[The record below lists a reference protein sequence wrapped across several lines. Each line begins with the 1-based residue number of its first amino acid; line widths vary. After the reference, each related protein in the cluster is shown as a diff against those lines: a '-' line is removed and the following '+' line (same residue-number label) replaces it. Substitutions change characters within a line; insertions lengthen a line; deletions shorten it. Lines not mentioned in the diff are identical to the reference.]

1 MNSQRNPYPETGM
14 RWLRMPLCL
23 LVMMAAISCAV
34 IGGDNSLTEG
44 PPQESPPGPPTRE
57 SVMEEQAQPQLL
69 IGRWKDDKTG
79 KIIAFTEDE
88 YILYDFSDD
97 IKELHIAY
105 YITDDNKIQLDL
117 DGSSPFEYQVEGDV
131 LTLVRNDT
139 VSTFTRVE

>member
-1 MNSQRNPYPETGM
+1 MNSQRSPHPETGK
-14 RWLRMPLCL
+14 RWLQVPLCL
-23 LVMMAAISCAV
+23 LVIMAAISCAV
-34 IGGDNSLTEG
+34 IGDENSPMEG
-44 PPQESPPGPPTRE
+44 PPQEDVPGQQTRE
-57 SVMEEQAQPQLL
+57 SVMEEKPQSQLL

-79 KIIAFTEDE
+79 KIIEFTEDE

-105 YITDDNKIQLDL
+105 YLTDDNKIQLDL

-139 VSTFTRVE
+139 VSTYTRVE